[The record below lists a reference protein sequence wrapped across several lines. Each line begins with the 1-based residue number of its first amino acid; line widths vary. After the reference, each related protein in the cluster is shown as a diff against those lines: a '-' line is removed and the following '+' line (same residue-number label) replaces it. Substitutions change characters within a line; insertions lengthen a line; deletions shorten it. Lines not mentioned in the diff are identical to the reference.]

1 MTKRLN
7 KFYLLVALL
16 VSLFIGNTKVMAA
29 EYTITVD
36 NTQDEINEILA
47 NATAQD
53 NIVIQSGDYSVE
65 KNGKP
70 YHKVIFVDNAGLNFT
85 IAGEY
90 TELQFIVRAE
100 NTNITANDAT
110 INGNASTEGNP
121 AAALFIEEGSVNLS
135 GNLTLNDH
143 NHGVRLGYGKATTS
157 VTSTLTIMESAV
169 LTIQNND
176 NTFGSNYYG
185 NGYDDPD
192 SSYSSFVDKGQG
204 NGTSGAAIDVRGK
217 GYANIILEKN
227 ATYNA
232 FNTEAAVYAIN
243 VSNFTFEAKEGSY
256 VNFDSNGQGFNMNTD
271 YAGSVDIK
279 LNNAKMDI
287 TNSSS
292 NAITG
297 QLKPYLL
304 DITNDSVVNL
314 NSNGGIAINNFF
326 VKVSDSILNANN
338 NGSHGISNVAFDATN
353 STININDNA
362 NIGLNITKYN
372 YDKESTDIINSTI
385 NANNNGG
392 PGIRFFVENG
402 VTNVTNSKITTNNN
416 GYGAS
421 VQEGSTYGWSVK
433 PGDSGYWAGVAAKGN
448 LYAKNAVIF
457 SNGVSG
463 YSLYDTDSG
472 EGIFH
477 VLENSVIVANG
488 EESTDIFDDYN
499 SANNH
504 SGNTIV
510 TGGSLQV
517 DSDNV
522 SVSDSLNN
530 LFHTEINPTMPSGT
544 GEKADIQ
551 FAGPI
556 NSDYTALT
564 QFILHQ
570 NINKEVGGEGSHTF
584 IYYDPTTLNR
594 YDYTFRYNVLGEDL
608 NPDVFGNAYIWTP
621 VSIIRYDAT
630 EGLINNLGTAGKVSL
645 GYGYTDLLTG
655 LNTRYSSDITIFGNS
670 LDLAEKVL
678 PSAEKENYIFLGWYI
693 PEADN
698 ADIAAELAE
707 RGEFEALYELLVIP
721 FTQST
726 KVLSDFDDLTS
737 GLEEIT
743 VYAKWAKA
751 GDVVVNYVD
760 EDGNELADEEVITGV
775 VGENYETT
783 AKDFDGYYLVSV
795 EGYETG
801 EFIEGTIYVTYVYAV
816 EGIGD
821 VEDPEEPTDEPVA
834 PEQPIEPP
842 HTDVA
847 ESESNTV
854 NNIQPTYYFINTDN
868 KDKKRR
874 K

>member
-47 NATAQD
+47 SATSQD

-110 INGNASTEGNP
+110 IYGNASTEGNP

-135 GNLTLNDH
+135 GNLTLDDH
-143 NHGVRLGYGKATTS
+143 NHGVRLGYGKAQNT

-176 NTFGSNYYG
+176 NTYGNNYYG

-192 SSYSSFVDKGQG
+192 NSDYSGAVDKYQG
-204 NGTSGAAIDVRGK
+204 NGTSGAAIDIRGR

-232 FNTEAAVYAIN
+232 FNTEAAVYAIE
-243 VSNFTFEAKEGSY
+243 VSNFTFEAKEGAY
-256 VNFDSNGQGFNMNTD
+256 VIFDGNGQGFNMNTD

-287 TNSSS
+287 TNSRS

-297 QLKPYLL
+297 QGLPYLL
-304 DITNDSVVNL
+304 DITNKSVVNI
-314 NSNGGIAINNFF
+314 NENGAFGVNNFYI
-326 VKVSDSILNANN
+326 KVTDSTLNVND
-338 NGSHGISNVAFDATN
+338 NGSHGASNVAFDATN
-353 STININDNA
+353 STVNFNN
-362 NIGLNITKYN
+362 NTYTGLNVSKYN
-372 YDKESTDIINSTI
+372 YDKESTDIVNSTI
-385 NANNNGG
+385 NANGNGTS
-392 PGIRFFVENG
+392 GIRFYINGG
-402 VTNVTNSKITTNNN
+402 VTNITKSTIIANGNGSGNGDAGVLLKGDVYVTNSTVISN
-416 GYGAS
+416 S
-421 VQEGSTYGWSVK
+421 
-433 PGDSGYWAGVAAKGN
+433 
-448 LYAKNAVIF
+448 KN
-457 SNGVSG
+457 G
-463 YSLYDTDSG
+463 YSLYDNSTS
-472 EGIFH
+472 EAIFH
-477 VLENSVIVANG
+477 VLENTVAVGNG
-488 EESTDIFDDYN
+488 NETNHDIYDDYN
-499 SANNH
+499 SSQGN

-517 DSDNV
+517 DIVDTMGSE
-522 SVSDSLNN
+522 SL
-530 LFHTEINPTMPSGT
+530 FDRYYGEINPTMPNGQGSR
-544 GEKADIQ
+544 EEVQ
-551 FAGPI
+551 FTGPI

-608 NPDVFGNAYIWTP
+608 NPNVFGNAYIWTP
-621 VSIIRYDAT
+621 VSIIKYDAT
-630 EGLINNLGTAGKVSL
+630 EGLINSLGTAGKVSL

-655 LNTRYSSDITIFGNS
+655 LNSRYSSDITIFGNS

-693 PEADN
+693 PEAAN
-698 ADIAAELAE
+698 ADLASELAE
-707 RGEFEALYELLVIP
+707 RGEFDALYELLVIP

-726 KVLSDFDDLTS
+726 KVLSDFDDLAS

-775 VGENYETT
+775 VGYNYETT

-868 KDKKRR
+868 KDKKKR

>member
-47 NATAQD
+47 SATSQD

-110 INGNASTEGNP
+110 IYGNASTEGNP
-121 AAALFIEEGSVNLS
+121 GAALFIENGSVNLS
-135 GNLTLNDH
+135 GNLILNDH
-143 NHGVRLGYGKATTS
+143 NHGVRLGYASATTD
-157 VTSTLTIMESAV
+157 VISTLTLMESAV

-176 NTFGSNYYG
+176 LTFGSSYYG

-287 TNSSS
+287 TNSRS

-297 QLKPYLL
+297 QGLPYLL

-314 NSNGGIAINNFF
+314 NNNGGIAINNFF

-362 NIGLNITKYN
+362 YIGLNITKYN
-372 YDKESTDIINSTI
+372 DTKTSTDIINSTI

-392 PGIRFFVENG
+392 SGIRFFVENG
-402 VTNVTNSKITTNNN
+402 ITNITNSKITTNNN
-416 GYGAS
+416 GYGES
-421 VQEGSTYGWSVK
+421 LYGWSVK

-463 YSLYDTDSG
+463 YALYDTSSG

-488 EESTDIFDDYN
+488 EESKDIFDDYN
-499 SANNH
+499 SAKGN

-517 DSDNV
+517 DSDNT
-522 SVSDSLNN
+522 SVSDTLNN
-530 LFHTEINPTMPSGT
+530 LYHSEINPTMPNGQ
-544 GEKADIQ
+544 GLKADIQ

-564 QFILHQ
+564 QFILHR

-584 IYYDPTTLNR
+584 IYYDPNTCRVYN
-594 YDYTFRYNVLGEDL
+594 YTFRYNALGEDL
-608 NPDVFGNAYIWTP
+608 DSTVSGNAYVWTP
-621 VSIIRYDAT
+621 VSIINYDAT
-630 EGLINNLGTAGKVSL
+630 EGLINYLGTSGKVSL
-645 GYGYTDLLTG
+645 GFGYTDLLTG

-670 LDLAEKVL
+670 LDLAEKIM
-678 PSAEKENYIFLGWYI
+678 PTANKENYIFLGWYI
-693 PEADN
+693 PEAKN
-698 ADIAAELAE
+698 ADIAAELAA
-707 RGEFEALYELLVIP
+707 RGEFDALYELLVTP

-726 KVLSDFDDLTS
+726 KILSDSEDLTS

-760 EDGNELADEEVITGV
+760 EDNNVLAEEEVITGA
-775 VGENYETT
+775 VGETYETT
-783 AKDFDGYYLVSV
+783 AKEFEGYYLDRV

-801 EFIEGTIYVTYVYAV
+801 EFIAGTVYVTYIYAV

>member
-1 MTKRLN
+1 MKRGKVLA
-7 KFYLLVALL
+7 F
-16 VSLFIGNTKVMAA
+16 VMAFLALFVFTNTVSAA
-29 EYTITVD
+29 EVDITSAMS
-36 NTQDEINEILA
+36 QDEIDEILA
-47 NATAQD
+47 NATAED
-53 NIVIQSGDYSVE
+53 TITIASGDYSTT
-65 KNGKP
+65 KNNKP
-70 YHKVIFVDNAGLNFT
+70 YHKIIFVDNEGLNFV

-100 NTNITANDAT
+100 NTDIIANNAT
-110 INGNASTEGNP
+110 INGSASTEGNP
-121 AAALFIEEGSVNLS
+121 GAALFIESGSVNLS
-135 GNLTLNDH
+135 GNLILNDH
-143 NHGVRLGYGKATTS
+143 NHGVRLGYASATTD
-157 VTSTLTIMESAV
+157 VISTLTLMESAV

-176 NTFGSNYYG
+176 LTFGSSYYG

-287 TNSSS
+287 TNSRS

-297 QLKPYLL
+297 QGLPYLL
-304 DITNDSVVNL
+304 DITNKSVVNI
-314 NSNGGIAINNFF
+314 NENGAFGVNNFYI
-326 VKVSDSILNANN
+326 KVTDSTLNVND
-338 NGSHGISNVAFDATN
+338 NGSHGASNVAFDATN
-353 STININDNA
+353 STVNFNN
-362 NIGLNITKYN
+362 NTYTGLNVSKYN
-372 YDKESTDIINSTI
+372 YDKESTDIVNSTI
-385 NANNNGG
+385 NANGNGTS
-392 PGIRFFVENG
+392 GIRFYINGG
-402 VTNVTNSKITTNNN
+402 VTNITKSTIIANGNGSGNGDAGVLLKGDVYVTNSTVISN
-416 GYGAS
+416 S
-421 VQEGSTYGWSVK
+421 
-433 PGDSGYWAGVAAKGN
+433 
-448 LYAKNAVIF
+448 KN
-457 SNGVSG
+457 G
-463 YSLYDTDSG
+463 YSLYDNSTS
-472 EGIFH
+472 EAIFH
-477 VLENSVIVANG
+477 VLENTVAVGNG
-488 EESTDIFDDYN
+488 NETNHDIYDDYN
-499 SANNH
+499 SSQGN

-517 DSDNV
+517 DIVDTMGSE
-522 SVSDSLNN
+522 SL
-530 LFHTEINPTMPSGT
+530 FDRYYGEINPTMPNGQGSR
-544 GEKADIQ
+544 EEVQ
-551 FAGPI
+551 FTGPI

-608 NPDVFGNAYIWTP
+608 NPNVFGNAYIWTP
-621 VSIIRYDAT
+621 VSIIKYDAT
-630 EGLINNLGTAGKVSL
+630 EGLINSLGTAGKVSL
-645 GYGYTDLLTG
+645 GYGYTDFLTG
-655 LNTRYSSDITIFGNS
+655 LNSRYSSDITIFGNS

-693 PEADN
+693 PEAAN
-698 ADIAAELAE
+698 ADLASELAE
-707 RGEFEALYELLVIP
+707 RGEFDALYELLVIP

-726 KVLSDFDDLTS
+726 KVLSDFDDLAS

-775 VGENYETT
+775 VGYNYETT

>member
-47 NATAQD
+47 SATSQD

-110 INGNASTEGNP
+110 IYGNASTEGNP

-135 GNLTLNDH
+135 GNLTLDDH
-143 NHGVRLGYGKATTS
+143 NHGVRLGYGKAQNT

-176 NTFGSNYYG
+176 NTYGNNYYG

-192 SSYSSFVDKGQG
+192 NSDYSGAVDKYQG
-204 NGTSGAAIDVRGK
+204 NGTSGAAIDIRGR

-232 FNTEAAVYAIN
+232 FNTEAAVYAIE
-243 VSNFTFEAKEGSY
+243 VSNFTFEAKEGAY
-256 VNFDSNGQGFNMNTD
+256 VIFDGNGQGFNMNTD

-287 TNSSS
+287 TNSRS

-297 QLKPYLL
+297 QGLPYLL
-304 DITNDSVVNL
+304 DITNKSVVNI
-314 NSNGGIAINNFF
+314 NENGAFGVNNFYI
-326 VKVSDSILNANN
+326 KVTDSTLNVND
-338 NGSHGISNVAFDATN
+338 NGSHGASNVAFDATN
-353 STININDNA
+353 STVNFNN
-362 NIGLNITKYN
+362 NTYTGLNVSKYN
-372 YDKESTDIINSTI
+372 YDKESTDIVNSTI
-385 NANNNGG
+385 NANGNGTS
-392 PGIRFFVENG
+392 GIRFYINGG
-402 VTNVTNSKITTNNN
+402 VTNITKSTIIANGNGSGNGDAGVLLKGDVYVTNSTVISN
-416 GYGAS
+416 S
-421 VQEGSTYGWSVK
+421 
-433 PGDSGYWAGVAAKGN
+433 
-448 LYAKNAVIF
+448 KN
-457 SNGVSG
+457 G
-463 YSLYDTDSG
+463 YSLYDNSTS
-472 EGIFH
+472 EAIFH
-477 VLENSVIVANG
+477 VLENTVAVGNG
-488 EESTDIFDDYN
+488 NETNHDIYDDYN
-499 SANNH
+499 SSQGN

-517 DSDNV
+517 DIVDTMGSE
-522 SVSDSLNN
+522 SL
-530 LFHTEINPTMPSGT
+530 FDRYYGEINPTMPNGQGSR
-544 GEKADIQ
+544 EEVQ
-551 FAGPI
+551 FTGPI

-608 NPDVFGNAYIWTP
+608 KPNVFGNAYIWTP
-621 VSIIRYDAT
+621 VSIIKYDAT
-630 EGLINNLGTAGKVSL
+630 EGLINSLGTAGKVSL

-655 LNTRYSSDITIFGNS
+655 LNSRYSSDITIFGNS

-693 PEADN
+693 PEAAN
-698 ADIAAELAE
+698 ADLASELAE
-707 RGEFEALYELLVIP
+707 RGEFDALYELLVIP

-726 KVLSDFDDLTS
+726 KVLSDFDDLAS

-775 VGENYETT
+775 VGYNYETT

-868 KDKKRR
+868 KDKKKR

>member
-47 NATAQD
+47 SATSQD

-110 INGNASTEGNP
+110 IYGNASTEGNP

-135 GNLTLNDH
+135 GNLTLDDH
-143 NHGVRLGYGKATTS
+143 NHGVRLGYGKAQNT
-157 VTSTLTIMESAV
+157 VTSTLTLMESAV

-176 NTFGSNYYG
+176 LTFGNNYYG

-192 SSYSSFVDKGQG
+192 NSDYSGAVDKYQG
-204 NGTSGAAIDVRGK
+204 NGTSGAAIDIRGR

-232 FNTEAAVYAIN
+232 FNTAAAVYAIE
-243 VSNFTFEAKEGSY
+243 VSNFTFEAKEGAY
-256 VNFDSNGQGFNMNTD
+256 VNFDGNGQGFNMNTD

-314 NSNGGIAINNFF
+314 NNNGGIAINNFF

-362 NIGLNITKYN
+362 YIGLNITKYN
-372 YDKESTDIINSTI
+372 DTKTSTDIINSTI

-392 PGIRFFVENG
+392 SGIRFFVENG
-402 VTNVTNSKITTNNN
+402 ITNITNSKITTNNN
-416 GYGAS
+416 GYGES
-421 VQEGSTYGWSVK
+421 LYGWSVK

-463 YSLYDTDSG
+463 YALYDTDSG

-488 EESTDIFDDYN
+488 EESKDIFDDYN
-499 SANNH
+499 SAKGN

-517 DSDNV
+517 DSDNT
-522 SVSDSLNN
+522 SVSDTLNN
-530 LFHTEINPTMPSGT
+530 LYHSEINPTMPNGQ
-544 GEKADIQ
+544 GLKADIQ

-584 IYYDPTTLNR
+584 IYYDPNTGRVYN
-594 YDYTFRYNVLGEDL
+594 YTFRYNALGEDL
-608 NPDVFGNAYIWTP
+608 DSTVSGNAYVWTP
-621 VSIIRYDAT
+621 VSIINYDAT
-630 EGLINNLGTAGKVSL
+630 EGLINYLGTSGKVSL

-655 LNTRYSSDITIFGNS
+655 LNSRYSSDITIFGNS

-693 PEADN
+693 PEAAN
-698 ADIAAELAE
+698 ADLASELAE
-707 RGEFEALYELLVIP
+707 RGEFDALYELLVIP

-726 KVLSDFDDLTS
+726 KVLSDFDDLAS

-775 VGENYETT
+775 VGYNYETT

-847 ESESNTV
+847 ESESKTV

>member
-47 NATAQD
+47 SATSQD

-110 INGNASTEGNP
+110 IYGNASTEGNP

-135 GNLTLNDH
+135 GNLTLDDH
-143 NHGVRLGYGKATTS
+143 NHGVRLGYGKAQNT

-176 NTFGSNYYG
+176 NTYGNNYYG

-192 SSYSSFVDKGQG
+192 NSDYSGAVDKYQG
-204 NGTSGAAIDVRGK
+204 NGTSGAAIDIRGR

-232 FNTEAAVYAIN
+232 FNTEAAVYAIE
-243 VSNFTFEAKEGSY
+243 VSNFTFEAKEGAY
-256 VNFDSNGQGFNMNTD
+256 VIFDGNGQGFNMNTD

-287 TNSSS
+287 TNSRS

-297 QLKPYLL
+297 QGLPYLL
-304 DITNDSVVNL
+304 DITNKSVVNI
-314 NSNGGIAINNFF
+314 NENGAFGVNNFYI
-326 VKVSDSILNANN
+326 KVTDSTLNVND
-338 NGSHGISNVAFDATN
+338 NGSHGASNVAFDATN
-353 STININDNA
+353 STVNFNN
-362 NIGLNITKYN
+362 NTYTGLNVSKYN
-372 YDKESTDIINSTI
+372 YDKESTDIVNSTI
-385 NANNNGG
+385 NANGNGTS
-392 PGIRFFVENG
+392 GIRFYINGG
-402 VTNVTNSKITTNNN
+402 VTNITKSTIIANGNGSGNGDAGVLLKGDVYVTNSTVISN
-416 GYGAS
+416 S
-421 VQEGSTYGWSVK
+421 
-433 PGDSGYWAGVAAKGN
+433 
-448 LYAKNAVIF
+448 KN
-457 SNGVSG
+457 G
-463 YSLYDTDSG
+463 YSLYDNSTS
-472 EGIFH
+472 EAIFH
-477 VLENSVIVANG
+477 VLENTVAVGNG
-488 EESTDIFDDYN
+488 NETNHDIYDDYN
-499 SANNH
+499 SSQGN

-517 DSDNV
+517 DIVDTMGSE
-522 SVSDSLNN
+522 SL
-530 LFHTEINPTMPSGT
+530 FDRYYGEINPTMPNGQGSR
-544 GEKADIQ
+544 EEVQ
-551 FAGPI
+551 FTGPI

-608 NPDVFGNAYIWTP
+608 KPNVFGNAYIWTP
-621 VSIIRYDAT
+621 VSIIKYDAT
-630 EGLINNLGTAGKVSL
+630 EGLINSLGTAGKVSL

-655 LNTRYSSDITIFGNS
+655 LNSRYSSDITIFGNS

-693 PEADN
+693 PEAAN
-698 ADIAAELAE
+698 ADLASELAE
-707 RGEFEALYELLVIP
+707 CGEFDALYELLVIP

-726 KVLSDFDDLTS
+726 KVLSDFDDLAS

-775 VGENYETT
+775 VGDNYETT

>member
-47 NATAQD
+47 SATSQD

-110 INGNASTEGNP
+110 IYGNASTEGNP
-121 AAALFIEEGSVNLS
+121 AAALFIEEGSVNLN
-135 GNLTLNDH
+135 GKLTLDDH
-143 NHGVRLGYGKATTS
+143 NHGVRLGYGKAQNT

-176 NTFGSNYYG
+176 NTYGNNYYG

-192 SSYSSFVDKGQG
+192 NSDYSGAVDKYQG
-204 NGTSGAAIDVRGK
+204 NGTSGAAIDIRGR

-232 FNTEAAVYAIN
+232 FNTEAAVYAIE
-243 VSNFTFEAKEGSY
+243 VSNFTFEAKEGAY
-256 VNFDSNGQGFNMNTD
+256 VNFDGNGQGFNMNTD

-287 TNSSS
+287 TNSRS

-297 QLKPYLL
+297 QGLPYLL
-304 DITNDSVVNL
+304 DITNKSVVNI
-314 NSNGGIAINNFF
+314 NENGAFGVNNFYI
-326 VKVSDSILNANN
+326 KVADSTLNVND
-338 NGSHGISNVAFDATN
+338 NGSHGASNVAFDATN
-353 STININDNA
+353 STVNFNN
-362 NIGLNITKYN
+362 NTYTGLNVSKYN
-372 YDKESTDIINSTI
+372 YDKESTDIVNSTI
-385 NANNNGG
+385 NANGNGTS
-392 PGIRFFVENG
+392 GIRFYINGG
-402 VTNVTNSKITTNNN
+402 VTNITKSTIIANGNGSGNGDAGVLLKGDVYVTNSTVISN
-416 GYGAS
+416 S
-421 VQEGSTYGWSVK
+421 
-433 PGDSGYWAGVAAKGN
+433 
-448 LYAKNAVIF
+448 KN
-457 SNGVSG
+457 G
-463 YSLYDTDSG
+463 YSLYDNSTS
-472 EGIFH
+472 EAIFH
-477 VLENSVIVANG
+477 VLENTVAVGNG
-488 EESTDIFDDYN
+488 NETNHDIYDDYN
-499 SANNH
+499 SSQGN

-517 DSDNV
+517 DIVDTMGSE
-522 SVSDSLNN
+522 SL
-530 LFHTEINPTMPSGT
+530 FDRYYGEINPTMPNGQGSR
-544 GEKADIQ
+544 EEVQ
-551 FAGPI
+551 FTGPI

-608 NPDVFGNAYIWTP
+608 NPNVFGNAYIWTP
-621 VSIIRYDAT
+621 VSIIKYDAT
-630 EGLINNLGTAGKVSL
+630 EGLINSLGTAGKVSL

-655 LNTRYSSDITIFGNS
+655 LNSRYSSDITIFGNS

-693 PEADN
+693 PEAAN
-698 ADIAAELAE
+698 ADLASELAE
-707 RGEFEALYELLVIP
+707 RGEFDALYELLVIP

-726 KVLSDFDDLTS
+726 KVLSDFDDLAS

>member
-16 VSLFIGNTKVMAA
+16 VSLFIGNTKAMAA

-47 NATAQD
+47 SATSQD

-110 INGNASTEGNP
+110 IYGNASTEGNP
-121 AAALFIEEGSVNLS
+121 AAALFIEEGSVNLN
-135 GNLTLNDH
+135 GKLTLDDH
-143 NHGVRLGYGKATTS
+143 NHGVRLGYGKAQNT

-176 NTFGSNYYG
+176 NTYGNNYYG

-192 SSYSSFVDKGQG
+192 NSDYSGAVDKYQG
-204 NGTSGAAIDVRGK
+204 NGTSGAAIDIRGR

-232 FNTEAAVYAIN
+232 FNTEAAVYAIE
-243 VSNFTFEAKEGSY
+243 VSNFTFEAKEGAY
-256 VNFDSNGQGFNMNTD
+256 VNFDGNGQGFNMNTD

-287 TNSSS
+287 TNSRS

-297 QLKPYLL
+297 QGLPYLL
-304 DITNDSVVNL
+304 DITNKSVVNI
-314 NSNGGIAINNFF
+314 NENGAFGVNNFYI
-326 VKVSDSILNANN
+326 KVTDSTLNVND
-338 NGSHGISNVAFDATN
+338 NGSHGASNVAFDATN
-353 STININDNA
+353 STVNFNN
-362 NIGLNITKYN
+362 NTYTGLNVSKYN
-372 YDKESTDIINSTI
+372 YDKESTDIVNSTI
-385 NANNNGG
+385 NANGNGTS
-392 PGIRFFVENG
+392 GIRFYINGG
-402 VTNVTNSKITTNNN
+402 VTNITKSTIIANGNGSGNGDAGVLLKGDVYVTNSTVISN
-416 GYGAS
+416 S
-421 VQEGSTYGWSVK
+421 
-433 PGDSGYWAGVAAKGN
+433 
-448 LYAKNAVIF
+448 KN
-457 SNGVSG
+457 G
-463 YSLYDTDSG
+463 YSLYDNSTS
-472 EGIFH
+472 EAIFH
-477 VLENSVIVANG
+477 VLENTVAVGNG
-488 EESTDIFDDYN
+488 NETNHDIYDDYN
-499 SANNH
+499 SSQGN

-517 DSDNV
+517 DIVDTMGSE
-522 SVSDSLNN
+522 SL
-530 LFHTEINPTMPSGT
+530 FDRYYGEINPTMPNGQGSR
-544 GEKADIQ
+544 EEVQ
-551 FAGPI
+551 FTGPI

-608 NPDVFGNAYIWTP
+608 NPNVFGNAYIWTP
-621 VSIIRYDAT
+621 VSIIKYDAT
-630 EGLINNLGTAGKVSL
+630 EGLINSLGTAGKVSL

-655 LNTRYSSDITIFGNS
+655 LNSRYSSDITIFGNS

-693 PEADN
+693 PEATN
-698 ADIAAELAE
+698 ADLASELAE
-707 RGEFEALYELLVIP
+707 RGEFDALYELLVIP

-726 KVLSDFDDLTS
+726 KVLSDFDDLAS

-775 VGENYETT
+775 VGYNYETT

>member
-47 NATAQD
+47 SATSQD

-110 INGNASTEGNP
+110 IYGNASTEGNP

-135 GNLTLNDH
+135 GNLTLDDH
-143 NHGVRLGYGKATTS
+143 NHGVRLGYGKAQNT

-176 NTFGSNYYG
+176 NTYGNNYYG

-192 SSYSSFVDKGQG
+192 NSDYSGAVDKYQG
-204 NGTSGAAIDVRGK
+204 NGTSGAAIDIRGR

-232 FNTEAAVYAIN
+232 FNTEAAVYAIE
-243 VSNFTFEAKEGSY
+243 VSNFTFEAKEGAY
-256 VNFDSNGQGFNMNTD
+256 VILDGNGQGFNMNTD

-287 TNSSS
+287 TNSRS

-297 QLKPYLL
+297 QGLPYLL

-314 NSNGGIAINNFF
+314 NNNGGIAINNFF

-362 NIGLNITKYN
+362 YIGLNITKYN
-372 YDKESTDIINSTI
+372 DTKTSTDIINSTI

-392 PGIRFFVENG
+392 SGIRFFVENG
-402 VTNVTNSKITTNNN
+402 ITNITNSKITTNNN
-416 GYGAS
+416 GYGES
-421 VQEGSTYGWSVK
+421 LYGWSVK

-463 YSLYDTDSG
+463 YALYDTSSG

-488 EESTDIFDDYN
+488 EESKDIFDDYN
-499 SANNH
+499 SAKGN

-517 DSDNV
+517 DSDNT
-522 SVSDSLNN
+522 SVSDTLNN
-530 LFHTEINPTMPSGT
+530 LYHSEINPTMPNGQ
-544 GEKADIQ
+544 GLKADIQ

-584 IYYDPTTLNR
+584 IYYDPNTGRVYN
-594 YDYTFRYNVLGEDL
+594 YTFRYNALGEDL
-608 NPDVFGNAYIWTP
+608 DSTVSGNAYVWTP
-621 VSIIRYDAT
+621 VSIINYDAT
-630 EGLINNLGTAGKVSL
+630 EGLINYLGTSGKVSL
-645 GYGYTDLLTG
+645 GFGYTDLLTG

-670 LDLAEKVL
+670 LDLAEKIM
-678 PSAEKENYIFLGWYI
+678 PTANKENYIFLGWYI
-693 PEADN
+693 PEAKN
-698 ADIAAELAE
+698 ADIAAELAA
-707 RGEFEALYELLVIP
+707 RGEFDALYELLVTP

-726 KVLSDFDDLTS
+726 KILSDSEDLTS

-760 EDGNELADEEVITGV
+760 EDNNVLAEEEVITGA
-775 VGENYETT
+775 VGETYETT
-783 AKDFDGYYLVSV
+783 AKEFEGYYLDRV

-801 EFIEGTIYVTYVYAV
+801 EFIAGTVYVTYIYAV

-821 VEDPEEPTDEPVA
+821 VDDSETPSEEE
-834 PEQPIEPP
+834 PIEPP
-842 HTDVA
+842 HTGV
-847 ESESNTV
+847 EQNNNTS
-854 NNIQPTYYFINTDN
+854 NNINPISYFITTDN
-868 KDKKRR
+868 KDKKR
-874 K
+874 KNK

>member
-47 NATAQD
+47 SATSQD

-110 INGNASTEGNP
+110 IYGNASTEGNP

-135 GNLTLNDH
+135 GNLTLDDH
-143 NHGVRLGYGKATTS
+143 NHGVRLGYGKAQNT

-176 NTFGSNYYG
+176 NTYGNNYYG

-192 SSYSSFVDKGQG
+192 NSDYSGAVDKYQG
-204 NGTSGAAIDVRGK
+204 NGTSGAAIDIRGR

-232 FNTEAAVYAIN
+232 FNTEAAVYAIE
-243 VSNFTFEAKEGSY
+243 VSNFTFEAKEGAY
-256 VNFDSNGQGFNMNTD
+256 VIFDGNGQGFNMNTD

-287 TNSSS
+287 TNSRS

-297 QLKPYLL
+297 QGLPYLL
-304 DITNDSVVNL
+304 DITNKSVVNI
-314 NSNGGIAINNFF
+314 NENGAFGVNNFYI
-326 VKVSDSILNANN
+326 KVTDSTLNVND
-338 NGSHGISNVAFDATN
+338 NGSHGASNVAFDATN
-353 STININDNA
+353 STVNFNN
-362 NIGLNITKYN
+362 NTYTGLNVSKYN
-372 YDKESTDIINSTI
+372 YDKESTDIVNSTI
-385 NANNNGG
+385 NANGNGTS
-392 PGIRFFVENG
+392 GIRFYINGG
-402 VTNVTNSKITTNNN
+402 VTNITKSTIIANGNGSGNGDAGVLLKGDVYVTNSTVISN
-416 GYGAS
+416 S
-421 VQEGSTYGWSVK
+421 
-433 PGDSGYWAGVAAKGN
+433 
-448 LYAKNAVIF
+448 KN
-457 SNGVSG
+457 G
-463 YSLYDTDSG
+463 YSLYDNSTS
-472 EGIFH
+472 EAIFH
-477 VLENSVIVANG
+477 VLENTVAVGNG
-488 EESTDIFDDYN
+488 NETNHDIYDDYN
-499 SANNH
+499 SSQGN

-517 DSDNV
+517 DIVDTMGSE
-522 SVSDSLNN
+522 SL
-530 LFHTEINPTMPSGT
+530 FDRYYGEINPTMPNGQGSR
-544 GEKADIQ
+544 EEVQ
-551 FAGPI
+551 FTGPI

-608 NPDVFGNAYIWTP
+608 NPNVFGNAYIWTP
-621 VSIIRYDAT
+621 VSIIKYDAT
-630 EGLINNLGTAGKVSL
+630 EGLINSLGTAGKVSL

-655 LNTRYSSDITIFGNS
+655 LNSRYSSDITIFGNS

-693 PEADN
+693 PEAAN
-698 ADIAAELAE
+698 ADLASELAE
-707 RGEFEALYELLVIP
+707 RGEFDALYELLVIP

-726 KVLSDFDDLTS
+726 KVLSDFDDLAS

-775 VGENYETT
+775 VGYNYETT

-847 ESESNTV
+847 ESESKTV

>member
-47 NATAQD
+47 SATSQD

-110 INGNASTEGNP
+110 IYGNASTEGNP

-135 GNLTLNDH
+135 GNLTLDDH
-143 NHGVRLGYGKATTS
+143 NHGVRLGYGKAQNT

-176 NTFGSNYYG
+176 NTYGNNYYG

-192 SSYSSFVDKGQG
+192 NSDYSGAVDKYQG
-204 NGTSGAAIDVRGK
+204 NGTSGAAIDIRGR

-232 FNTEAAVYAIN
+232 FNTEAAVYAIE
-243 VSNFTFEAKEGSY
+243 VSNFTFEAKEGAY
-256 VNFDSNGQGFNMNTD
+256 VILDGNGQGFNMNTD

-287 TNSSS
+287 TNSRS

-297 QLKPYLL
+297 QGLPYLL

-314 NSNGGIAINNFF
+314 NNNGGIAINNFF

-362 NIGLNITKYN
+362 YIGLNITKYN
-372 YDKESTDIINSTI
+372 DTKTSTDIINSTI

-392 PGIRFFVENG
+392 SGIRFFVENG
-402 VTNVTNSKITTNNN
+402 ITNITNSKITTNNN
-416 GYGAS
+416 GYGES
-421 VQEGSTYGWSVK
+421 LYGWSVK

-463 YSLYDTDSG
+463 YALYDTSSG

-488 EESTDIFDDYN
+488 EESKDIFDDYN
-499 SANNH
+499 SAKGN

-517 DSDNV
+517 DSDNT
-522 SVSDSLNN
+522 SVSDTLNN
-530 LFHTEINPTMPSGT
+530 LYHSEINPTMPNGQ
-544 GEKADIQ
+544 GLKADIQ

-584 IYYDPTTLNR
+584 IYYDPNTGRVYN
-594 YDYTFRYNVLGEDL
+594 YTFRYNALGEDL
-608 NPDVFGNAYIWTP
+608 DSTVSGNAYVWTP
-621 VSIIRYDAT
+621 VSIINYDAT
-630 EGLINNLGTAGKVSL
+630 EGLINYLGTSGKVSL
-645 GYGYTDLLTG
+645 GFGYTDLLTG

-670 LDLAEKVL
+670 LDLAEKIM
-678 PSAEKENYIFLGWYI
+678 PTANKENYIFLGWYI
-693 PEADN
+693 PEAKMLISLQN
-698 ADIAAELAE
+698 L
-707 RGEFEALYELLVIP
+707 LLV
-721 FTQST
+721 
-726 KVLSDFDDLTS
+726 
-737 GLEEIT
+737 
-743 VYAKWAKA
+743 
-751 GDVVVNYVD
+751 VNLMHYM
-760 EDGNELADEEVITGV
+760 
-775 VGENYETT
+775 NY
-783 AKDFDGYYLVSV
+783 L
-795 EGYETG
+795 
-801 EFIEGTIYVTYVYAV
+801 
-816 EGIGD
+816 
-821 VEDPEEPTDEPVA
+821 
-834 PEQPIEPP
+834 
-842 HTDVA
+842 
-847 ESESNTV
+847 
-854 NNIQPTYYFINTDN
+854 
-868 KDKKRR
+868 
-874 K
+874 

>member
-16 VSLFIGNTKVMAA
+16 VSLFIGNTKAMAA

-47 NATAQD
+47 SATSQD

-110 INGNASTEGNP
+110 IYGNASTEGNP
-121 AAALFIEEGSVNLS
+121 AAALFIEEGSVNLN
-135 GNLTLNDH
+135 GKLTLDDH
-143 NHGVRLGYGKATTS
+143 NHGVRLGYGKAQNT

-176 NTFGSNYYG
+176 NTYGNNYYG

-192 SSYSSFVDKGQG
+192 NSDYSGAVDKYQG
-204 NGTSGAAIDVRGK
+204 NGTSGAAIDIRGR

-232 FNTEAAVYAIN
+232 FNTEAAVYAIE
-243 VSNFTFEAKEGSY
+243 VSNFTFEAKEGAY
-256 VNFDSNGQGFNMNTD
+256 VNFDGNGQGFNMNTD

-287 TNSSS
+287 TNSRS

-297 QLKPYLL
+297 QGLPYLL
-304 DITNDSVVNL
+304 DITNKSVVNI
-314 NSNGGIAINNFF
+314 NENGAFGVNNFYI
-326 VKVSDSILNANN
+326 KVTDSTLNVND
-338 NGSHGISNVAFDATN
+338 NGSHGASNVAFDATN
-353 STININDNA
+353 STVNFNN
-362 NIGLNITKYN
+362 NTYTGLNVSKYN
-372 YDKESTDIINSTI
+372 YDKESTDIVNSTI
-385 NANNNGG
+385 NANGNGTS
-392 PGIRFFVENG
+392 GIRFYINGG
-402 VTNVTNSKITTNNN
+402 VTNITKSTIIANGNGSGNGDAGVLLKGDVYVTNSTVISN
-416 GYGAS
+416 S
-421 VQEGSTYGWSVK
+421 
-433 PGDSGYWAGVAAKGN
+433 
-448 LYAKNAVIF
+448 KN
-457 SNGVSG
+457 G
-463 YSLYDTDSG
+463 YSLYDNSTS
-472 EGIFH
+472 EAIFH
-477 VLENSVIVANG
+477 VLENTVAVGNG
-488 EESTDIFDDYN
+488 NETNHDIYDDYN
-499 SANNH
+499 SSQGN

-517 DSDNV
+517 DIVDTMGSE
-522 SVSDSLNN
+522 SL
-530 LFHTEINPTMPSGT
+530 FDRYYGEINPTMPNGQGSR
-544 GEKADIQ
+544 EEVQ
-551 FAGPI
+551 FTGPI

-608 NPDVFGNAYIWTP
+608 NPNVFGNAYIWTP
-621 VSIIRYDAT
+621 VSIIKYDAT
-630 EGLINNLGTAGKVSL
+630 EGLINSLGTAGKVSL

-655 LNTRYSSDITIFGNS
+655 LNSRYSSDITIFGNS

-693 PEADN
+693 PEAAN
-698 ADIAAELAE
+698 ADLASELAE
-707 RGEFEALYELLVIP
+707 RGEFDALYELLVIP

-726 KVLSDFDDLTS
+726 KVLSDFDDLAS

-775 VGENYETT
+775 VGYNYETT

>member
-1 MTKRLN
+1 MTKGLN

-16 VSLFIGNTKVMAA
+16 VSLFVSNTKVMAA

-65 KNGKP
+65 NNGKP

-135 GNLTLNDH
+135 GNLTLDDH
-143 NHGVRLGYGKATTS
+143 NHGVRLGYGKAQNT

-176 NTFGSNYYG
+176 LTFGNNYYG

-192 SSYSSFVDKGQG
+192 NSDYSGAVDKYQG
-204 NGTSGAAIDVRGK
+204 NGTSGAAIDIRGR

-232 FNTEAAVYAIN
+232 FNTAAAVYAIE
-243 VSNFTFEAKEGSY
+243 VSNFTFEAKEGAY
-256 VNFDSNGQGFNMNTD
+256 VNFDGNGQGFNMNTD

-287 TNSSS
+287 TNSRS

-297 QLKPYLL
+297 QELPYLL
-304 DITNDSVVNL
+304 DITNKSVVNI
-314 NSNGGIAINNFF
+314 NENGAFGVNNFYI
-326 VKVSDSILNANN
+326 KVTDSTLNVND
-338 NGSHGISNVAFDATN
+338 NGSHGASNVAFDATN
-353 STININDNA
+353 STVNFNN
-362 NIGLNITKYN
+362 NTYTGLNVSKYN
-372 YDKESTDIINSTI
+372 YDKESTDIVNSTI
-385 NANNNGG
+385 NANGNGTS
-392 PGIRFFVENG
+392 GIRFYINGG
-402 VTNVTNSKITTNNN
+402 VTNITKSTIIANGNGSGNGDAGVLLKGDVYVTNSTVISN
-416 GYGAS
+416 S
-421 VQEGSTYGWSVK
+421 
-433 PGDSGYWAGVAAKGN
+433 
-448 LYAKNAVIF
+448 KN
-457 SNGVSG
+457 G
-463 YSLYDTDSG
+463 YSLYDNSTS
-472 EGIFH
+472 EAIFH
-477 VLENSVIVANG
+477 VLENTVAVGNG
-488 EESTDIFDDYN
+488 NETNHDIYDDYN
-499 SANNH
+499 SSQGN

-517 DSDNV
+517 DIVDTMGSE
-522 SVSDSLNN
+522 SL
-530 LFHTEINPTMPSGT
+530 FDRYYGEINPTMPNGQGSR
-544 GEKADIQ
+544 EEVQ
-551 FAGPI
+551 FTGPI

-608 NPDVFGNAYIWTP
+608 NPNVFGNAYIWTP
-621 VSIIRYDAT
+621 VSIIKYDAT
-630 EGLINNLGTAGKVSL
+630 EGLINSLGTAGKVSL
-645 GYGYTDLLTG
+645 GYGYTDFLTG
-655 LNTRYSSDITIFGNS
+655 LNSRYSSDITIFGNS

-693 PEADN
+693 PEAAN
-698 ADIAAELAE
+698 ADLASELAE
-707 RGEFEALYELLVIP
+707 RGEFDALYELLVIP

-726 KVLSDFDDLTS
+726 KVLSDFDDLAS

-775 VGENYETT
+775 VGYNYETT

>member
-47 NATAQD
+47 SATSQD

-110 INGNASTEGNP
+110 IYGNASTEGNP

-135 GNLTLNDH
+135 GNLTLDDH
-143 NHGVRLGYGKATTS
+143 NHGVRLGYGKAQNT

-176 NTFGSNYYG
+176 NTYGNNYYG

-192 SSYSSFVDKGQG
+192 NSDYSGAVDKYQG
-204 NGTSGAAIDVRGK
+204 NGTSGAAIDIRGR

-232 FNTEAAVYAIN
+232 FNTEAAVYAIE
-243 VSNFTFEAKEGSY
+243 VSNFTFEAKEGAY
-256 VNFDSNGQGFNMNTD
+256 VILDGNGQGFNMNTD

-287 TNSSS
+287 TNSRS

-297 QLKPYLL
+297 QGLPYLL
-304 DITNDSVVNL
+304 DITNKSVVNI
-314 NSNGGIAINNFF
+314 NENGAFGVNNFYI
-326 VKVSDSILNANN
+326 KVTDSTLNVND
-338 NGSHGISNVAFDATN
+338 NGSHGASNVAFDATN
-353 STININDNA
+353 STVNFNN
-362 NIGLNITKYN
+362 NTYTGLNVSKYN
-372 YDKESTDIINSTI
+372 YDKESTDIVNSTI
-385 NANNNGG
+385 NANGNGTS
-392 PGIRFFVENG
+392 GIRFYINGG
-402 VTNVTNSKITTNNN
+402 VTNITKSTIIANGNGSGNGDAGVLLKGDVYVTNSTVISN
-416 GYGAS
+416 S
-421 VQEGSTYGWSVK
+421 
-433 PGDSGYWAGVAAKGN
+433 
-448 LYAKNAVIF
+448 KN
-457 SNGVSG
+457 G
-463 YSLYDTDSG
+463 YSLYDNSTS
-472 EGIFH
+472 EAIFH
-477 VLENSVIVANG
+477 VLENTVAVGNG
-488 EESTDIFDDYN
+488 NETNHDIYDDYN
-499 SANNH
+499 SSQGN

-517 DSDNV
+517 DIVDTMGSE
-522 SVSDSLNN
+522 SL
-530 LFHTEINPTMPSGT
+530 FDRYYGEINPTMPNGQGSR
-544 GEKADIQ
+544 EEVQ
-551 FAGPI
+551 FTGPI

-608 NPDVFGNAYIWTP
+608 NPNVFGNAYIWTP
-621 VSIIRYDAT
+621 VSIIKYDAT
-630 EGLINNLGTAGKVSL
+630 EGLINSLGTAGKVSL

-655 LNTRYSSDITIFGNS
+655 LNSRYSSDITIFGNS

-693 PEADN
+693 PEAAN
-698 ADIAAELAE
+698 ADLASELAE
-707 RGEFEALYELLVIP
+707 RGEFDALYELLVIP

-726 KVLSDFDDLTS
+726 KVLSDFDDLAS

-775 VGENYETT
+775 VGYNYETT

-868 KDKKRR
+868 KDKKKR

>member
-1 MTKRLN
+1 MTKGLN

-16 VSLFIGNTKVMAA
+16 VSLFVSNTKVMAA

-110 INGNASTEGNP
+110 IYGNASTEGNP

-135 GNLTLNDH
+135 GNLTLDDH
-143 NHGVRLGYGKATTS
+143 NHGVRLGYGKAQNT

-176 NTFGSNYYG
+176 LTFGSSYYG

-287 TNSSS
+287 TNSRS

-297 QLKPYLL
+297 QGLPYLL
-304 DITNDSVVNL
+304 DITNKSVVNI
-314 NSNGGIAINNFF
+314 NENGAFGVNNFYI
-326 VKVSDSILNANN
+326 KVTDSTLNVND
-338 NGSHGISNVAFDATN
+338 NGSHGASNVAFDATN
-353 STININDNA
+353 STVNFNN
-362 NIGLNITKYN
+362 NTYTGLNVSKYN
-372 YDKESTDIINSTI
+372 YDKESTDIVNSTI
-385 NANNNGG
+385 NANGNGTS
-392 PGIRFFVENG
+392 GIRFYINGG
-402 VTNVTNSKITTNNN
+402 VTNITKSTIIANGNGSGNGDAGVLLKGDVYVTNSTVISN
-416 GYGAS
+416 S
-421 VQEGSTYGWSVK
+421 
-433 PGDSGYWAGVAAKGN
+433 
-448 LYAKNAVIF
+448 KN
-457 SNGVSG
+457 G
-463 YSLYDTDSG
+463 YSLYDNSTS
-472 EGIFH
+472 EAIFH
-477 VLENSVIVANG
+477 VLENTVAVGNG
-488 EESTDIFDDYN
+488 NETNHDIYDDYN
-499 SANNH
+499 SSQGN

-517 DSDNV
+517 DIVDTMGSE
-522 SVSDSLNN
+522 SL
-530 LFHTEINPTMPSGT
+530 FDRYYGEINPTMPNGQGSR
-544 GEKADIQ
+544 EEVQ
-551 FAGPI
+551 FTGPI

-608 NPDVFGNAYIWTP
+608 NPNVFGNAYIWTP
-621 VSIIRYDAT
+621 VSIIKYDAT
-630 EGLINNLGTAGKVSL
+630 EGLINSLGTAGKVSL
-645 GYGYTDLLTG
+645 GYGYTDFLTG
-655 LNTRYSSDITIFGNS
+655 LNSRYSSDITIFGNS

-693 PEADN
+693 PEAAN
-698 ADIAAELAE
+698 ADLASELAE
-707 RGEFEALYELLVIP
+707 RGEFDALYELLVIP

-726 KVLSDFDDLTS
+726 KVLSDFDDLAS

-775 VGENYETT
+775 VGYNYETT

-847 ESESNTV
+847 ESESKTV

>member
-47 NATAQD
+47 SATSQD

-110 INGNASTEGNP
+110 IYGNASTEGNP

-135 GNLTLNDH
+135 GNLTLDDH
-143 NHGVRLGYGKATTS
+143 NHGVRLGYGKAQNT

-176 NTFGSNYYG
+176 NTYGNNYYG

-192 SSYSSFVDKGQG
+192 NSDYSGAVDKYQG
-204 NGTSGAAIDVRGK
+204 NGTSGAAIDIRGR

-232 FNTEAAVYAIN
+232 FNTEAAVYAIE
-243 VSNFTFEAKEGSY
+243 VSNFTFEAKEGAY
-256 VNFDSNGQGFNMNTD
+256 VILDGNGQGFNMNTD

-287 TNSSS
+287 TNSRS

-297 QLKPYLL
+297 QGLPYLL
-304 DITNDSVVNL
+304 DITNKSVVNI
-314 NSNGGIAINNFF
+314 NENGAFGVNNFYI
-326 VKVSDSILNANN
+326 KVTDSTLNVND
-338 NGSHGISNVAFDATN
+338 NGSHGASNVAFDATN
-353 STININDNA
+353 STVNFNN
-362 NIGLNITKYN
+362 NTYTGLNVSKYN
-372 YDKESTDIINSTI
+372 YDKESTDIVNSTI
-385 NANNNGG
+385 NANGNGTS
-392 PGIRFFVENG
+392 GIRFYINGG
-402 VTNVTNSKITTNNN
+402 VTNITKSTIIANGNGSGNGDAGVLLKGDVYVTNSTVISN
-416 GYGAS
+416 S
-421 VQEGSTYGWSVK
+421 
-433 PGDSGYWAGVAAKGN
+433 
-448 LYAKNAVIF
+448 KN
-457 SNGVSG
+457 G
-463 YSLYDTDSG
+463 YSLYDNSTS
-472 EGIFH
+472 EAIFH
-477 VLENSVIVANG
+477 VLENTVAVGNG
-488 EESTDIFDDYN
+488 NETNHDIYDDYN
-499 SANNH
+499 SSQGN

-517 DSDNV
+517 DIVDTMGSE
-522 SVSDSLNN
+522 SL
-530 LFHTEINPTMPSGT
+530 FDRYYGEINPTMPNGQGSR
-544 GEKADIQ
+544 EEVQ
-551 FAGPI
+551 FTGPI

-608 NPDVFGNAYIWTP
+608 NPNVFGNAYIWTP
-621 VSIIRYDAT
+621 VSIIKYDAT
-630 EGLINNLGTAGKVSL
+630 EGLINSLGTAGKVSL

-655 LNTRYSSDITIFGNS
+655 LNSRYSSDITIFGNS

-693 PEADN
+693 PEAAN
-698 ADIAAELAE
+698 ADLASELAE
-707 RGEFEALYELLVIP
+707 RGEFDALYELLVIP

-726 KVLSDFDDLTS
+726 KVLSDFDDLAS

-775 VGENYETT
+775 VGYNYETT

-868 KDKKRR
+868 KDKK
-874 K
+874 KENK

>member
-47 NATAQD
+47 SATSQD

-192 SSYSSFVDKGQG
+192 NSNYSGAVDKGQG
-204 NGTSGAAIDVRGK
+204 NGTSGAAIDIRGR

-232 FNTEAAVYAIN
+232 FNTEAAVYAIE
-243 VSNFTFEAKEGSY
+243 VSNFTFEAKEGAY
-256 VNFDSNGQGFNMNTD
+256 VIFDGNGQGFNMNTD

-287 TNSSS
+287 TNSRS

-297 QLKPYLL
+297 QGLPYLL
-304 DITNDSVVNL
+304 DITNKSVVNI
-314 NSNGGIAINNFF
+314 NENGAFGVNNFYI
-326 VKVSDSILNANN
+326 KVTDSTLNVND
-338 NGSHGISNVAFDATN
+338 NGSHGASNVAFDATN
-353 STININDNA
+353 STVNFNN
-362 NIGLNITKYN
+362 NTYTGLNVSKYN
-372 YDKESTDIINSTI
+372 YDKESTDIVNSTI
-385 NANNNGG
+385 NANGNGTS
-392 PGIRFFVENG
+392 GIRFYINGG
-402 VTNVTNSKITTNNN
+402 VTNITKSTIIANGNGSGNGDAGVLLKGDVYVTNSTVISN
-416 GYGAS
+416 S
-421 VQEGSTYGWSVK
+421 
-433 PGDSGYWAGVAAKGN
+433 
-448 LYAKNAVIF
+448 KN
-457 SNGVSG
+457 G
-463 YSLYDTDSG
+463 YSLYDNSTS
-472 EGIFH
+472 EAIFH
-477 VLENSVIVANG
+477 VLENTVAVGNG
-488 EESTDIFDDYN
+488 NETNHDIYDDYN
-499 SANNH
+499 SSQGN

-517 DSDNV
+517 DIVDTMGSE
-522 SVSDSLNN
+522 SL
-530 LFHTEINPTMPSGT
+530 FDRYYGEINPTMPNGQGSR
-544 GEKADIQ
+544 EEVQ
-551 FAGPI
+551 FTGPI

-608 NPDVFGNAYIWTP
+608 NPNVFGNAYIWTP
-621 VSIIRYDAT
+621 VSIIKYDAT
-630 EGLINNLGTAGKVSL
+630 EGLINSLGTAGKVSL
-645 GYGYTDLLTG
+645 GYGYTDFLTG
-655 LNTRYSSDITIFGNS
+655 LNSRYSSDITIFGNS

-693 PEADN
+693 PEAAN
-698 ADIAAELAE
+698 ADLASELAE
-707 RGEFEALYELLVIP
+707 RGEFDALYELLVIP

-726 KVLSDFDDLTS
+726 KVLSDFDDLAS

-775 VGENYETT
+775 VGYNYETT

-847 ESESNTV
+847 ESESKTV

>member
-47 NATAQD
+47 SATSQD

-110 INGNASTEGNP
+110 IYGNASTEGNP

-287 TNSSS
+287 TNSRS

-297 QLKPYLL
+297 QGLPYLL
-304 DITNDSVVNL
+304 DITNKSVVNI
-314 NSNGGIAINNFF
+314 NENGAFGVNNFYI
-326 VKVSDSILNANN
+326 KVTDSTLNVND
-338 NGSHGISNVAFDATN
+338 NGSHGASNVAFDATN
-353 STININDNA
+353 STVNFNN
-362 NIGLNITKYN
+362 NTYTGLNVSKYN
-372 YDKESTDIINSTI
+372 YDKESTDIVNSTI
-385 NANNNGG
+385 NANGNGTS
-392 PGIRFFVENG
+392 GIRFYINGG
-402 VTNVTNSKITTNNN
+402 VTNITKSTIIANCNGSGNGDAGVLLKGDVYVTNSTVISN
-416 GYGAS
+416 S
-421 VQEGSTYGWSVK
+421 
-433 PGDSGYWAGVAAKGN
+433 
-448 LYAKNAVIF
+448 KN
-457 SNGVSG
+457 G
-463 YSLYDTDSG
+463 YSLYDNSTS
-472 EGIFH
+472 EAIFH
-477 VLENSVIVANG
+477 VLENTVAVGNG
-488 EESTDIFDDYN
+488 NETNHDIYDDYN
-499 SANNH
+499 SSQGN

-517 DSDNV
+517 DIVDTMGSE
-522 SVSDSLNN
+522 SL
-530 LFHTEINPTMPSGT
+530 FDRYYGEINPTMPNGQGSR
-544 GEKADIQ
+544 EEVQ
-551 FAGPI
+551 FTGPI

-608 NPDVFGNAYIWTP
+608 NPNVFGNAYIWTP
-621 VSIIRYDAT
+621 VSIIKYDAT
-630 EGLINNLGTAGKVSL
+630 EGLINSLGTAGKVSL

-655 LNTRYSSDITIFGNS
+655 LNSRYSSDITIFGNS

-693 PEADN
+693 PEAAN
-698 ADIAAELAE
+698 ADLASELAE
-707 RGEFEALYELLVIP
+707 RGEFDALYELLVIP

-726 KVLSDFDDLTS
+726 KVLSDFDDLAS

-775 VGENYETT
+775 VGYNYETT

-847 ESESNTV
+847 ESESKTV

>member
-1 MTKRLN
+1 MTKGLN

-16 VSLFIGNTKVMAA
+16 VSLFVSNTKVMAA

-110 INGNASTEGNP
+110 IYGNASTEGNP

-287 TNSSS
+287 TNSRS

-297 QLKPYLL
+297 QGLPYLL
-304 DITNDSVVNL
+304 DITNKSVVNI
-314 NSNGGIAINNFF
+314 NENGAFGVNNFYI
-326 VKVSDSILNANN
+326 KVTDSTLNVND
-338 NGSHGISNVAFDATN
+338 NGSHGASNVAFDATN
-353 STININDNA
+353 STVNFNN
-362 NIGLNITKYN
+362 NTYTGLNVSKYN
-372 YDKESTDIINSTI
+372 YDKESTDIVNSTI
-385 NANNNGG
+385 NANGNGTS
-392 PGIRFFVENG
+392 GIRFYINGG
-402 VTNVTNSKITTNNN
+402 VTNITKSTIIANCNGSGNGDAGVLLKGDVYVTNSTVISN
-416 GYGAS
+416 S
-421 VQEGSTYGWSVK
+421 
-433 PGDSGYWAGVAAKGN
+433 
-448 LYAKNAVIF
+448 KN
-457 SNGVSG
+457 G
-463 YSLYDTDSG
+463 YSLYDNSTS
-472 EGIFH
+472 EAIFH
-477 VLENSVIVANG
+477 VLENTVAVGNG
-488 EESTDIFDDYN
+488 NETNHDIYDDYN
-499 SANNH
+499 SSQGN

-517 DSDNV
+517 DIVDTMGSE
-522 SVSDSLNN
+522 SL
-530 LFHTEINPTMPSGT
+530 FDRYYGEINPTMPNGQGSR
-544 GEKADIQ
+544 EEVQ
-551 FAGPI
+551 FTGPI

-608 NPDVFGNAYIWTP
+608 KPNVFGNAYIWTP
-621 VSIIRYDAT
+621 VSIIKYDAT
-630 EGLINNLGTAGKVSL
+630 EGLINSLGTAGKVSL

-655 LNTRYSSDITIFGNS
+655 LNSRYSSDITIFGNS

-693 PEADN
+693 PEAAN
-698 ADIAAELAE
+698 ADLASELAE
-707 RGEFEALYELLVIP
+707 RGEFDALYELLVIP

-726 KVLSDFDDLTS
+726 KVLSDFDDLAS

-847 ESESNTV
+847 ESESKTV